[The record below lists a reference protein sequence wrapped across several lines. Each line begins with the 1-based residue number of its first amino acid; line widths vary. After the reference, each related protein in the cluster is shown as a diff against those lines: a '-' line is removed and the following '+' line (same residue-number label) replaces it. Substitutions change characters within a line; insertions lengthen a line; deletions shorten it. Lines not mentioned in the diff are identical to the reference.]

1 MGLIS
6 FIKCL
11 VGLDDDSDALEPVTP
26 KPVKNINNQVDLG
39 KDIIDDQ
46 DMSASEEVN
55 EVCGQKKD
63 ATTEKETKD
72 EKAESTAHLSDAYN
86 LIILDESGSMS
97 TVRDET
103 ISGCNETLISIRN
116 LQKDQPDVRQFVSV
130 FCFDSSHSRYIF
142 HDTPIDEVR
151 DMTREDYSPS
161 ACTPLY
167 DAIGYTVLQ
176 LFRKINRQEAK
187 GNVTI
192 ITDGYENASR
202 KWRLPLVQ
210 ELIATLK
217 KKGWV
222 FSFIGANIDVESTAN
237 SMGVDSFMQFEQTQ
251 TGMEDMFECE
261 RRSRRA
267 YNEKHRYMRRSG
279 LFNKMC
285 EEEQDEMTGTLNVN
299 YFVENERIAPDN
311 IVSLGK
317 DEIFVFGSNV
327 EGMHNGGA
335 AYYALQHFGAKF
347 GQAEGIQGQSYAIP
361 TDSNSFEELAK
372 AVERFTEYAVF
383 HPQNKFMLT
392 AVGTGNAGYKVRQIA
407 PLFRQAYA
415 FGNVYVPR
423 SFMPYVDNTNVPY

>member
-176 LFRKINRQEAK
+176 LFRKIDRQEAK

-237 SMGVDSFMQFEQTQ
+237 SLGVDSFMQFEQTQ

>member
-6 FIKCL
+6 FFKNLGRI
-11 VGLDDDSDALEPVTP
+11 VDDFDDNDPVTP
-26 KPVKNINNQVDLG
+26 QPVKNINNQVDLG
-39 KDIIDDQ
+39 SEITDDIDK
-46 DMSASEEVN
+46 SATEEVG
-55 EVCGQKKD
+55 EVTGQKKD

-72 EKAESTAHLSDAYN
+72 DKPKNTAHLSDAYN
-86 LIILDESGSMS
+86 LIILDESGSMLP
-97 TVRDET
+97 VRDET
-103 ISGCNETLISIRN
+103 ISGCNETLVSIRN
-116 LQKDQPDVRQFVSV
+116 LQKEHPDIRQFVSV

-142 HDTPIDEVR
+142 HDTPVDEVR
-151 DMTREDYSPS
+151 DMTREDYCPS

-176 LFRKINRQEAK
+176 LFRKINRKEAK

-202 KWRLPLVQ
+202 KWTLPLVQ

-237 SMGVDSFMQFEQTQ
+237 SLGIDSFIQFEQTQ

-267 YNEKHRYMRRSG
+267 YNEKHRFMRMSG
-279 LFNKMC
+279 RFKKMC
-285 EEEQDEMTGTLNVN
+285 EEEQDEKTGALNIN
-299 YFVENERIAPDN
+299 YFVEDERIAPDN

-335 AYYALQHFGAKF
+335 AYYALQHFGAKC

-361 TDSNSFEELAK
+361 TDGNSFEELSK
-372 AVERFTEYAVF
+372 AVERFTEYVVF

-392 AVGTGNAGYKVRQIA
+392 AVGTGNAGYEVRQIA

-423 SFMPYVDNTNVPY
+423 SFMQYVINPNVPY

>member
-1 MGLIS
+1 MGLLS
-6 FIKCL
+6 FIKSL
-11 VGLDDDSDALEPVTP
+11 VFHDNDSDFIESVTQQ
-26 KPVKNINNQVDLG
+26 PVKNINNQVDLG
-39 KDIIDDQ
+39 NAITDD
-46 DMSASEEVN
+46 MEKSASEEVH
-55 EVCGQKKD
+55 EVSREKKD
-63 ATTEKETKD
+63 TATGDVNEDKSD
-72 EKAESTAHLSDAYN
+72 VTAHKSEAYN

-97 TVRDET
+97 TVRDAT

-116 LQKDQPDVRQFVSV
+116 IQKEQPGIRQYVSI

-142 HDTPIDEVR
+142 HDTPVDEVR
-151 DMTREDYSPS
+151 DMTRADYNPS

-217 KKGWV
+217 SRGWV
-222 FSFIGANIDVESTAN
+222 FSFIGANIDVKRTAN
-237 SMGVDSFMQFEQTQ
+237 SLGIDSFMGFEQTQ

-267 YNEKHRYMRRSG
+267 FNEKRRYMQMSRS
-279 LFNKMC
+279 FCNMS
-285 EEEQDEMTGTLNVN
+285 EEEQDRATGAMNEG
-299 YFVENERIAPDN
+299 YFVEGQRIAPDN
-311 IVSLGK
+311 IVSLQ
-317 DEIFVFGSNV
+317 ENQIFVFGSNID
-327 EGMHNGGA
+327 GAHNGGA

-347 GQAEGIQGQSYAIP
+347 GRAEGIQGQSYAIP
-361 TDSNSFEELAK
+361 TDGNSFEELAK
-372 AVERFTEYAVF
+372 AVERFTEYVVF

-392 AVGTGNAGYKVRQIA
+392 AIGTGNAGYEVRQIA

-423 SFMPYVDNTNVPY
+423 SFMQYVSNPNVPY

>member
-6 FIKCL
+6 FIK
-11 VGLDDDSDALEPVTP
+11 GLIMPDDDSDANESDTQQH
-26 KPVKNINNQVDLG
+26 VKNINNQVDLG
-39 KDIIDDQ
+39 KDITDDK
-46 DMSASEEVN
+46 DKSATEEVN
-55 EVCGQKKD
+55 EVTEQKD
-63 ATTEKETKD
+63 NATAEKETKD
-72 EKAESTAHLSDAYN
+72 DKPQSTAHLSDAYN

-103 ISGCNETLISIRN
+103 FSGCNETLISIRN
-116 LQKDQPDVRQFVSV
+116 LQKEHPNIQQFVSV

-142 HDTPIDEVR
+142 HDTPIEEVR
-151 DMTREDYSPS
+151 DMTREDYCPS

-176 LFRKINRQEAK
+176 LFRKIDRKEAK

-202 KWRLPLVQ
+202 KWTLPLVQ
-210 ELIATLK
+210 ELITTLK

-237 SMGVDSFMQFEQTQ
+237 SLGIDSFMQFEQTQ

-267 YNEKHRYMRRSG
+267 FMSKNAYMETTACYQKMNREERDKMRSAM
-279 LFNKMC
+279 NK
-285 EEEQDEMTGTLNVN
+285 G
-299 YFVENERIAPDN
+299 YFVQGCRLAPDN

-335 AYYALQHFGAKF
+335 AYYALQHFDAKY

-361 TDSNSFEELAK
+361 TDGNSFEDLAK
-372 AVERFTEYAVF
+372 AVERFTEYVAF
-383 HPQNKFMLT
+383 HPQNRFMLT
-392 AVGTGNAGYKVRQIA
+392 AVGTGNAGYEVRQIA

-423 SFMPYVDNTNVPY
+423 SFMQYVINPNVPD